1 MRNAYL
7 RRLGL
12 WLLVAIIS
20 IGMMGCSK
28 KSLSRPDVVPP
39 QAGKE
44 KAAPEHPAPDGTG
57 DATKVAGVEPEPTT
71 PLVIL
76 DADEPGKNSPASK
89 PDVARGAEHGEK
101 LEALDAEVSSTA
113 SSEPVDSKASES
125 GDVSKDELLRK
136 RIGSLE
142 KKKSL
147 ISLKAAETGGS
158 REAPHSYS
166 AASVKAASHDDN
178 EEIVSYRDFC
188 RDNAGLPIPYPW
200 DVSERYV
207 IRVQR
212 KDSSAVFNA
221 GVVIRDGK
229 GRPVFQAKTQAS
241 GEIVLFPKM
250 DLGTGYATIADYTI
264 SVDDA
269 KPLRIQKSADNMIPM
284 VVDDQ
289 NQSGSVSLQ
298 VCFLID
304 ATGSMSDEIRQ
315 LQDVLFS
322 IHSRLLALPL
332 KPKIKFSVVAY
343 RDAKDA
349 FLVKGYPF
357 MADIDS
363 FQIALESIS
372 ANGGGDYPEDIES
385 GLAYCLDSL
394 RWDDGSVK
402 CIFLMGDAP
411 PHLDMKEKNYLRQ
424 SRQCRENGMMICP
437 IGASGL
443 KIDGEFVFRQM
454 AILTNGEF
462 VFLHYGEQGESDGTE
477 SRADPGKVSHH
488 TGSNYTARRL
498 DDIVVGIITHE
509 LGYLTPKA
517 LLTYNDPA
525 PQEQADL
532 LETRVNNLM
541 QQVLTDERK
550 LSGKTLA
557 IAPLQTSDSALGQLS
572 EYLWELA
579 IEKVP
584 GYTKAAIVE
593 RKRIEEIFKEQALSL
608 TGALAIS
615 DGHNIGHILNADYL
629 LLSNL
634 HYLGNV
640 RVCHMRLV
648 DCTNGTILSAARVK
662 L

>member
-1 MRNAYL
+1 
-7 RRLGL
+7 
-12 WLLVAIIS
+12 
-20 IGMMGCSK
+20 
-28 KSLSRPDVVPP
+28 
-39 QAGKE
+39 
-44 KAAPEHPAPDGTG
+44 
-57 DATKVAGVEPEPTT
+57 
-71 PLVIL
+71 
-76 DADEPGKNSPASK
+76 
-89 PDVARGAEHGEK
+89 
-101 LEALDAEVSSTA
+101 
-113 SSEPVDSKASES
+113 
-125 GDVSKDELLRK
+125 
-136 RIGSLE
+136 
-142 KKKSL
+142 
-147 ISLKAAETGGS
+147 
-158 REAPHSYS
+158 
-166 AASVKAASHDDN
+166 
-178 EEIVSYRDFC
+178 
-188 RDNAGLPIPYPW
+188 
-200 DVSERYV
+200 
-207 IRVQR
+207 
-212 KDSSAVFNA
+212 
-221 GVVIRDGK
+221 
-229 GRPVFQAKTQAS
+229 
-241 GEIVLFPKM
+241 
-250 DLGTGYATIADYTI
+250 
-264 SVDDA
+264 
-269 KPLRIQKSADNMIPM
+269 
-284 VVDDQ
+284 
-289 NQSGSVSLQ
+289 
-298 VCFLID
+298 
-304 ATGSMSDEIRQ
+304 
-315 LQDVLFS
+315 
-322 IHSRLLALPL
+322 
-332 KPKIKFSVVAY
+332 
-343 RDAKDA
+343 
-349 FLVKGYPF
+349 
-357 MADIDS
+357 
-363 FQIALESIS
+363 
-372 ANGGGDYPEDIES
+372 
-385 GLAYCLDSL
+385 
-394 RWDDGSVK
+394 
-402 CIFLMGDAP
+402 
-411 PHLDMKEKNYLRQ
+411 
-424 SRQCRENGMMICP
+424 
-437 IGASGL
+437 L